1 MPVPKRKTSHSKKNK
16 RRAHDSLS
24 APSTIACPECGEQMV
39 RHRVCP
45 QCGTYRGRQVI
56 EVSD

>member
-16 RRAHDSLS
+16 RRAHDSLT
-24 APSTIACPECGEQMV
+24 APSTIACPECGEPMV
-39 RHRVCP
+39 RHRACP

-56 EVSD
+56 EVTD